1 MPKHASCKI
10 QVLHFSSFDARHHNV
25 LQVSLEEKI
34 KQLEREQV
42 VWVRMEVTFFFH
54 SSFKYLL
61 FTVGGILFFLLS
73 FLNI

>member
-1 MPKHASCKI
+1 MPKHAPCKI

-42 VWVRMEVTFFFH
+42 VWVQMEVTFFFPP

-61 FTVGGILFFLLS
+61 FTVGGILFS
-73 FLNI
+73 FCHF